1 MKGTLLRDFGGRDRY
16 MRFDANALATLGERL
31 GIKIRLGHF
40 QEDLMGTPL
49 PLSAVRTLV
58 WAGLLHEDAAVTEQQ
73 VGSWLD
79 DENAAEVMA
88 AFFSRFGGTSP
99 QAQEALR
106 SMMEAGSAEALP
118 AEPTQAEVMAE
129 ELATGVPI

>member
-1 MKGTLLRDFGGRDRY
+1 MKGTLLKDFGGRDRY
-16 MRFDANALATLGERL
+16 IRYDANALAALGERL

-58 WAGLLHEDAAVTEQQ
+58 WAGLIHEDPELKEQE

-79 DENAAEVMA
+79 DENVGEVMD
-88 AFFSRFGGTSP
+88 AFFSRFGGMAPS
-99 QAQEALR
+99 AQEAMR
-106 SMMEAGSAEALP
+106 SVIEGAGAT
-118 AEPTQAEVMAE
+118 EPEGAPV
-129 ELATGVPI
+129 

>member
-1 MKGTLLRDFGGRDRY
+1 MKGTLLKDFGGTDRY
-16 MRFDANALATLGERL
+16 LRFDANALAVLGERL

-40 QEDLMGTPL
+40 QQDLMETPL
-49 PLSAVRTLV
+49 PMSAVRTLV
-58 WAGLLHEDAAVTEQQ
+58 WAGLLHAEPELDEKA
-73 VGSWLD
+73 VGSWID

-106 SMMEAGSAEALP
+106 SMMEAGSGEAPP
-118 AEPTQAEVMAE
+118 AEQGETEVQVA
-129 ELATGVPI
+129 GVPI